1 MFYDQVLGHVD
12 AVSIVG
18 CNEEHVIFFQIVN
31 DVDHALVIALVC
43 VFQCVPDWRFNT
55 LFCSK
60 FPLFVHVSAT
70 DQLDAK
76 VEAKDLGGRDLISNS
91 LIHSLE
97 VALVAIQ
104 DDVLVSDVEQV
115 GHLLAK

>member
-1 MFYDQVLGHVD
+1 MFCYQVLGYVD

-18 CNEEHVIFFQIVN
+18 CDEEHAVFLQIVN
-31 DVDHALVIALVC
+31 DVDHALVIAFVC
-43 VFQCVPDWRFNT
+43 VFKCVPDWRFNT

-60 FPLFVHVSAT
+60 SSLFVHVSAT

-76 VEAKDLGGRDLISNS
+76 VEAEHLGGGDLISNG
-91 LIHSLE
+91 LGHSLE
-97 VALVAIQ
+97 VALVTIQ

-115 GHLLAK
+115 CHLLAK

>member
-1 MFYDQVLGHVD
+1 MFIDQVLGHVD
-12 AVSIVG
+12 AVSIVR
-18 CNEEHVIFFQIVN
+18 CNEEHAIFFQIVN
-31 DVDHALVIALVC
+31 DVDHGLVIALVC
-43 VFQCVPDWRFNT
+43 VFQCFVDWRFNT

-60 FPLFVHVSAT
+60 CSLFVHVSAT
-70 DQLDAK
+70 DQLNAK
-76 VEAKDLGGRDLISNS
+76 VEAHYLGGRDLISKS

-115 GHLLAK
+115 GQLLAK